1 MFIYLKTA
9 GLFIQMGTWKM
20 SRPKNP
26 GKMDIGL
33 IEAGNMVF
41 GIRDIK
47 DENLIVKCVV
57 AEKYSLLYNLL
68 INNFHDEDAWSYFRQ
83 EAAKL

>member
-9 GLFIQMGTWKM
+9 GLFIQMGTWRM

-26 GKMDIGL
+26 REMDIGL
-33 IEAGNMVF
+33 VEAGNEVF

-47 DENLIVKCVV
+47 DEKLIVNCVA
-57 AEKYSLLYNLL
+57 AEKYSLLYHLVK
-68 INNFHDEDAWSYFRQ
+68 NFHDEEAWNYFRQ